1 MTRTRVFLVI
11 PSLAP
16 GGSER
21 VLVRLAAGLD
31 MERFEPEVVTL
42 AASGPLDQ
50 DIPERIT
57 RHHLGAGRV
66 LAALPRF
73 VRLARKR
80 RPAAII
86 SFQTHVNL
94 ALLLLRPFLPR
105 GVRILA
111 REESMPSRTCADS
124 PMPRVFGAM
133 MRRFY
138 PRAHAV
144 LALCDA
150 AAAELTGQFGVP
162 QDKVAV
168 VPNPVDIDAVRARAG
183 AGALAEDALPP
194 SPRLVFAGRLAP
206 VKRVDVVLDALARM
220 RRPASLMVVGG
231 GGEDTMRSLRE
242 RAGSLGVAERVLFT
256 GHQSNPYPYIQSAD
270 LLVLASLRE
279 GQPLVAQ
286 EALALGTP
294 VVSVAMP
301 GCVPD
306 MIRNGRNGFLAQF
319 HTDSAKQ
326 AEALA
331 ATLDDALEYLE
342 RRPGRLDTA
351 KGIEAWALEAV
362 CRAHEKLMEQGVA

>member
-1 MTRTRVFLVI
+1 MAATRVFLVI

-31 MERFEPEVVTL
+31 PERFEPEVVTL
-42 AASGPLDQ
+42 AAAGPLDQ
-50 DIPERIT
+50 EIPERIT
-57 RHHLGAGRV
+57 RHNLDAGRV

-86 SFQTHVNL
+86 SFQMHVNL

-105 GVRILA
+105 GVRIVA

-124 PMPRVFGAM
+124 PLPRVFGAM
-133 MRRFY
+133 IRRLY
-138 PRAHAV
+138 PKAHAV

-168 VPNPVDIDAVRARAG
+168 VPNPVDIDAVRARALND
-183 AGALAEDALPP
+183 ALDKDALPP
-194 SPRLVFAGRLAP
+194 LPRLVFAGRLAP
-206 VKRVDVVLDALARM
+206 VKRVDVVLEALARM
-220 RRPASLMVVGG
+220 QRRASLMIVGG
-231 GGEDTMRSLRE
+231 GDENAMQSLRE
-242 RAGSLGVAERVLFT
+242 RAKALGVAERVLFT

-294 VVSVAMP
+294 VVSAAMP
-301 GCVPD
+301 GCIPD
-306 MIRNGRNGFLAQF
+306 MIRHGVNGFLAPF
-319 HTDSAKQ
+319 HTDSEQQAK
-326 AEALA
+326 ALA
-331 ATLDDALEYLE
+331 ATLDNALDALDC
-342 RRPGRLDTA
+342 RPGRMDTA
-351 KGIEAWALEAV
+351 KGIEAWAQDAV
-362 CRAHEKLMEQGVA
+362 CRAHEKLIE